1 MSKFDIDNR
10 EKEINVEDE
19 QMRKEISKVLR
30 IVGIFF
36 FLIWFVV
43 GLTLL
48 IVSNPPYE
56 DKVEMNRI
64 QENQTLEQNP

>member
-1 MSKFDIDNR
+1 MSRFDIDNR